1 MNEYEPI
8 KQEESLV
15 PTDKYNGEDETTR
28 GDYMNEFRAQA
39 DEYGKRLNDA
49 AMKAKDF
56 ASEKFAV
63 ANEKF
68 KELQN
73 KEPQELIE
81 DAKEYARQK
90 PGQAILIS
98 AAAGLLLGFLL
109 RRR

>member
-1 MNEYEPI
+1 MNEYEPV

-15 PTDKYNGEDETTR
+15 PTDKYNGEDEAPR
-28 GDYMNEFRAQA
+28 GDYMNEFKAQA

-49 AMKAKDF
+49 AIKAKDY

-81 DAKEYARQK
+81 DAKEYARK
-90 PGQAILIS
+90 NPGQAIMIS

-109 RRR
+109 RRK